1 MAKRIGK
8 FRGISKRESALSL
21 VDGGSIAGDL
31 TVAGA
36 STFSDKI
43 TASGGI
49 LNTNVTVSS
58 VTSAGIDLT
67 STASDLK
74 LITTGTLGSAI
85 KLPLATTS
93 NAGMVIEI
101 MCAAATATDGSAKI
115 QVEHAGSTV
124 FSGGIILNST
134 GAKMD
139 AINVTSSAKS
149 IELDADA
156 ADHAGGAEGSV
167 YRFYYQA
174 ANKIFVEARG
184 ITTAATPALDGNAS
198 TTTGW
203 S

>member
-101 MCAAATATDGSAKI
+101 MCAAATATDGFRSEDEVVQAMSDPRYDTDPAYRQDIYDKL
-115 QVEHAGSTV
+115 ERS
-124 FSGGIILNST
+124 
-134 GAKMD
+134 
-139 AINVTSSAKS
+139 NVK
-149 IELDADA
+149 
-156 ADHAGGAEGSV
+156 
-167 YRFYYQA
+167 F
-174 ANKIFVEARG
+174 
-184 ITTAATPALDGNAS
+184 
-198 TTTGW
+198 
-203 S
+203 